1 MKMPSPHDGFPAAH
15 LPGPGLRLST
25 GRVTITSTDRF
36 AAPGAGEAPRVR
48 RNAVSHLYGKDIR
61 FMGQWEH
68 LFIDGEFMS
77 RARLLSG
84 LTVEQV
90 SVRPPGLSHTIYEEL
105 WHTTKWQSIVVQ
117 CDEPTAAAWI
127 DGGQDF
133 PSVAPANER
142 MWADLVSEF
151 LAGSQKA
158 VELGRSPQAL
168 MEGQGAGVT
177 LAGRLESLAVH
188 NAYHLGKIVAV
199 RQVIGAWPPP
209 G

>member
-1 MKMPSPHDGFPAAH
+1 
-15 LPGPGLRLST
+15 
-25 GRVTITSTDRF
+25 
-36 AAPGAGEAPRVR
+36 
-48 RNAVSHLYGKDIR
+48 
-61 FMGQWEH
+61 MGHWEH

-90 SVRPPGLSHTIYEEL
+90 SVRPPGLPHTIYEEL

-117 CDEPTAAAWI
+117 WDDRAEAALI

-133 PSVAPANER
+133 PSEAPANER
-142 MWADLVSEF
+142 IWEDLVTEF
-151 LAGSQKA
+151 LAGSTTA
-158 VELGRSPQAL
+158 VGLGRSSEAL
-168 MEGQGAGVT
+168 MKEAHPGV
-177 LAGRLESLAVH
+177 AIADSLESLAVH
-188 NAYHLGKIVAV
+188 NAYHLGKIVAL